1 MYLDPD
7 DGVDEST
14 TRVCRRARAETGVQD
29 VAPVTPLLADVLDA
43 GTALVDDE
51 LGIEAF
57 LLEERRKGLDVVD
70 FIVVRVALG
79 NRVGRRCDESV
90 VIGDVCRY
98 VSIQKSL
105 CLRQERHLLVARPRT
120 SLGEP
125 AALKTCAKS

>member
-1 MYLDPD
+1 M
-7 DGVDEST
+7 
-14 TRVCRRARAETGVQD
+14 
-29 VAPVTPLLADVLDA
+29 
-43 GTALVDDE
+43 VDDE

-57 LLEERRKGLDVVD
+57 LLEERCKGLDVVD
-70 FIVVRVALG
+70 FIVVRVSLSD
-79 NRVGRRCDESV
+79 RVGRRCDEGV

-105 CLRQERHLLVARPRT
+105 YLRQEGRSLVARPRT